1 MAQTA
6 VDIVVKVAGGQKL
19 KQLDTALKG
28 TAANAV
34 KASSGLDR
42 SAVSAKKAG
51 QAASQAQGGFKRL
64 ASAVKGAAV
73 AIAGFQIGK
82 QIAQVG
88 IDSIEAERRL
98 NALAG
103 TFGEV
108 QAAQQAATKIAD
120 KFGLSQREAAKG
132 FAQIYA
138 RLRPIGISLADIE
151 SAYAGFETSARL
163 SGASAQ
169 ESSAAFLQLSQALGS
184 GVLRGEEL
192 NSVFEQTPGVVK
204 AIADEMNVP
213 IGKIRELAKEGEITS
228 DIVLRALKR
237 LEREGV
243 AGLATA
249 MNGPR
254 QKFKDFSNSVEKLSN
269 ALATTVLPD
278 LADAISEVGDA
289 ILLLEG
295 PIKFISGLLKNA
307 LSEVNQ
313 LIREIT
319 KAPAAAAAADLR
331 RGGTGQNLVNA
342 LTFRDPNEGLKQL
355 FGEEGLKDLKRQA
368 EDYAK
373 LRNQSVKEVFSALAL
388 DRLNALD
395 GDGYI
400 KSVDNTLKPT
410 TKLDRDKDKVKT
422 KTGGVGRE
430 SKVPELQRELA
441 LAKQLEPLY
450 GRIAEA
456 QLRGDEETAIRLQG
470 QVALLELKKEEA
482 DVLASS
488 ASPAEKLLEIEKIG
502 FALRKQVLDTTYEL
516 KELQQQQKEALEGVI
531 PPIEQ
536 EIELLEA
543 KLNGNEKYI
552 QQLQEIEALAKS
564 IAQARGASVP
574 TADDTSKATG
584 LIQQRDEIKAQV
596 EEFERMQDMVKQI
609 SGTIATEF
617 TNAISSVVQG
627 TKSIDAAFSEMLQ
640 NIGKS
645 FIEMAMKIIQQQIQ
659 MIIYGTLMKALGVGM
674 PGAGL
679 GGSGGGFGVQP
690 LTSGLDFSSAF
701 AGGFAQGGIIPPNR
715 TALVG
720 ENGPELV
727 QTSGSP
733 MQVASAPQ
741 TNQMMQSAMS
751 TYSPANSF
759 DGGPANQTIRFES
772 TVINGVE
779 YVTREEAEAIGNR
792 AARTGA
798 QQGAKLGEQR
808 SMNRLRQSRSTRSQ
822 LGF

>member
-34 KASSGLDR
+34 KASTGLDK
-42 SAVSAKKAG
+42 SASSAKKAG
-51 QAASQAQGGFKRL
+51 QAASQAQGSFRRL

-73 AIAGFQIGK
+73 AVAGFQIGK

-98 NALAG
+98 KALAG

-138 RLRPIGISLADIE
+138 RLRPIGISLSDIE

-169 ESSAAFLQLSQALGS
+169 ESAAAFLQLSQALGS

-243 AGLATA
+243 EGLASA

-269 ALATTVLPD
+269 ALAVTVLPD

-355 FGEEGLKDLKRQA
+355 FGEEGLKDLKKQA

-395 GDGYI
+395 GDSYI
-400 KSVDNTLKPT
+400 KSIDNSIKPPT
-410 TKLDRDKDKVKT
+410 RFDKDTKTKT
-422 KTGGVGRE
+422 KTGGSTGATRK
-430 SKVPELQRELA
+430 SQIPELERELA
-441 LAKQLEPLY
+441 LAQQLEQLQGKINAAELAGDKQL
-450 GRIAEA
+450 
-456 QLRGDEETAIRLQG
+456 QIRLKGEQRMF
-470 QVALLELKKEEA
+470 ELMKQEA
-482 DVLASS
+482 DIVNSDL
-488 ASPAEKLLEIEKIG
+488 PDAEKKLKLLKLG
-502 FALRKQVLDTTYEL
+502 VDVRLQALTTQQELDL
-516 KELQQQQKEALEGVI
+516 
-531 PPIEQ
+531 
-536 EIELLEA
+536 
-543 KLNGNEKYI
+543 
-552 QQLQEIEALAKS
+552 LAKS
-564 IAQARGASVP
+564 EKEAYEGIIGPLEA
-574 TADDTSKATG
+574 
-584 LIQQRDEIKAQV
+584 QRDLLQASLNGTEDKVKLEQEVNKAIKGRTPEEAAYIEQV
-596 EEFERMQDMVKQI
+596 IRGNAALQERLNKQQKLKDQIGQI
-609 SGTIATEF
+609 SGVIAGEF
-617 TNAISSVVQG
+617 TSAFKSVIDG
-627 TKSIDAAFSEMLQ
+627 SKSAQQALSDAFS
-640 NIGKS
+640 NIADS
-645 FIEMAMKIIQQQIQ
+645 FLNMAMKIIEQQLVLIANAL
-659 MIIYGTLMKALGVGM
+659 IMKALGVNTGSTFGSQGTQIQNDFGNFFK
-674 PGAGL
+674 GA
-679 GGSGGGFGVQP
+679 
-690 LTSGLDFSSAF
+690 
-701 AGGFAQGGIIPPNR
+701 N
-715 TALVG
+715 LVRRWWIHRRWSK
-720 ENGPELV
+720 V
-727 QTSGSP
+727 
-733 MQVASAPQ
+733 
-741 TNQMMQSAMS
+741 
-751 TYSPANSF
+751 
-759 DGGPANQTIRFES
+759 R
-772 TVINGVE
+772 
-779 YVTREEAEAIGNR
+779 
-792 AARTGA
+792 
-798 QQGAKLGEQR
+798 R
-808 SMNRLRQSRSTRSQ
+808 S
-822 LGF
+822 